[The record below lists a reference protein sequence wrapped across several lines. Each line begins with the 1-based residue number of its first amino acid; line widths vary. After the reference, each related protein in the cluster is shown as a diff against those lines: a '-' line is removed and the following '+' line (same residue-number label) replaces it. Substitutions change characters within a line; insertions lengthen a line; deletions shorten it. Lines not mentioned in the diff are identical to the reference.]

1 MIPEANTRQ
10 ALVFGASGLVGR
22 HLIIALLEAGAQVTA
37 AVRSSESTAKI
48 NAWLHHHGVEQQ
60 INCVI
65 VDFEAS
71 EIFAGGPSAFPHI
84 TEIHNCA
91 GTYKFGMSAQEARS
105 ANVGIVEKLMDF
117 ASGLPALQRIVHISG
132 YRVGGQDPSLI
143 PWPQDYRVRLY
154 RKLGA
159 YEASKVESDAIF
171 QTLGNERG
179 IPWSIVNPAT
189 VIGHSAT
196 GESDQYIGLAGTVE
210 QLWEGRASALPAG
223 TSTFLP
229 VLTVDYMAE
238 FMAAVAIAPEAI
250 GQAYWLLDDNTAP
263 LGQLLAGA
271 TSHLGAK
278 VPKLR
283 LPVRLIKVLPS
294 WITKADPET
303 LHFMSGDRYPTGPA
317 IEFANRHGIQMPDVE
332 TSVKQWADYLAA
344 HRFGAAASDARRFI
358 DVGGVK
364 TFELGDREAR
374 RLLLPGLPVNADTWA
389 KVAQGIDGRVVDLPG
404 LGLSGG
410 GGIADWDRWLKA
422 LLEGEPVDLIGHSI
436 GAAAAMIAADR
447 FPGKVRSLT
456 LIAPFFLQEPAGR
469 SVKFRPLVRSFLRH
483 ATAAQL
489 SARLTGSDAHAAAL
503 ATSAADLK
511 RNTAKAVAEHL
522 AMASSPQWRAEL
534 GQLLERYEGPL
545 RIIWGAEDP
554 LLPSAI
560 QRLESQPTVELHC
573 LPGAGHHPQLTHEE
587 VLIGLL
593 KQPAEFGS
601 SQA

>member
-22 HLIIALLEAGAQVTA
+22 HLIIALLAAGALVTA
-37 AVRSSESTAKI
+37 AVRSAESAAKT
-48 NAWLHHHGVEQQ
+48 NAWLQRHGVEQQ

-65 VDFEAS
+65 VDFES
-71 EIFAGGPSAFPHI
+71 PEILAGGSTAFPHI

-91 GTYKFGMSAQEARS
+91 GTYKFGMSAQQARS

-117 ASGLPALQRIVHISG
+117 ATGLPALQHMVHISG
-132 YRVGGQDPSLI
+132 YRVGGQDPALI
-143 PWPQDYRVRLY
+143 PWAQDHRDRVY

-159 YEASKVESDAIF
+159 YEASKVEADAIF
-171 QTLGNERG
+171 QALGNERG

-196 GESDQYIGLAGTVE
+196 GESDQYIGLAGTIE
-210 QLWEGRASALPAG
+210 QLWEGKAAALPAG
-223 TSTFLP
+223 DSIFLP
-229 VLTVDYMAE
+229 VLTVDYLAE

-263 LGQLLAGA
+263 LGQLLAEA
-271 TSHLGAK
+271 TRHLGAK

-283 LPVRLIKVLPS
+283 LPAGLIKVLPS
-294 WITKADPET
+294 RISKADPET
-303 LHFMSGDRYPTGPA
+303 LHFMSEDRYPTGPA
-317 IEFANRHGIQMPDVE
+317 IEFADRHGIRMHDVDA
-332 TSVKQWADYLAA
+332 SVKRWADYLAA
-344 HRFGAAASDARRFI
+344 RRFGAATADSRRFI

-389 KVAQGIDGRVVDLPG
+389 KVAQGMGGRVVDLPG
-404 LGLSGG
+404 LGLSGA

-436 GAAAAMIAADR
+436 GSAAAMLAAGR
-447 FPGKVRSLT
+447 FPDKVHSLT
-456 LIAPFFLQEPAGR
+456 LITPFFLQEPANR
-469 SVKFRPLVRSFLRH
+469 AVKPRPLVRSFLRH

-489 SARLTGSDAHAAAL
+489 SARLTGSDAHSAAL
-503 ATSAADLK
+503 ATSASDLK
-511 RNTAKAVAEHL
+511 RSTAKAVAEHL
-522 AMASSPQWRAEL
+522 AVASSPRWRAEL
-534 GQLLERYEGPL
+534 RQLLERYEGPL
-545 RIIWGAEDP
+545 RIVWGSDDP
-554 LLPSAI
+554 VLPSAI
-560 QRLESQPTVELHC
+560 RRLESRTTVELHC
-573 LPGAGHHPQLTHEE
+573 LPAAGHHPQLTHEE
-587 VLIGLL
+587 ALIDLL